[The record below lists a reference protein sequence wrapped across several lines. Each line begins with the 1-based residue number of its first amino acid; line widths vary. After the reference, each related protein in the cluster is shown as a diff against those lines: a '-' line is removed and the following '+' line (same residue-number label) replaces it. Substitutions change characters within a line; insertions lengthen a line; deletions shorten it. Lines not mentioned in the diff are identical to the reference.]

1 MGGVTLN
8 TADAQPFLELTGIS
22 KTFKLPSGDVKALDQ
37 VTLEIRRGELV
48 ALVGPSGS
56 GKTTLLNI
64 IGSLDR
70 PSTGQV
76 LLEGTRIDTLSEE
89 KLVQFR
95 REKFS
100 FIFQDAKPLRILNV
114 LENTLLPFNFFT
126 PKNAN
131 GSLKQAGIEI
141 IRSLGLEHRL
151 YHMPNQLS
159 GGEIQ
164 RVAIAR
170 ALITRPA
177 VILADEPTANLD
189 RGNRLFIIET
199 FRKLTRERDITI
211 VFSTHDLE
219 MANVSDRIVHL
230 KDGVLV
236 KESPAC
242 PVTHTSARQEAEHR
256 I

>member
-1 MGGVTLN
+1 MTVDN
-8 TADAQPFLELTGIS
+8 TEAQPFLDLTGIS

-37 VTLEIRRGELV
+37 VSLGIARGELV

-64 IGSLDR
+64 IGCLDR

-76 LLEGTRIDTLSEE
+76 MLEGTRIDTLSEE

-114 LENTLLPFNFFT
+114 LENTLLPFNFFK
-126 PKNAN
+126 PRDVN
-131 GSLKQAGIEI
+131 GNLKKTGIEI
-141 IRSLGLEHRL
+141 IRALGLEHRL
-151 YHMPNQLS
+151 YHMPSQLS

-199 FRKLTRERDITI
+199 FRKLTRERGITI

-219 MANVSDRIVHL
+219 IANVSDRIVHL
-230 KDGVLV
+230 KDGVLQKV
-236 KESPAC
+236 PPDCAVPA
-242 PVTHTSARQEAEHR
+242 
-256 I
+256 